1 MRRPAVGSAWTTY
14 TFAAGLAMLALAVSY
29 VVGPDDVTA
38 WLLVV
43 VGAVV
48 LPAWIV
54 WTARLSAWMS
64 VPPVGADDAT
74 ATRGPTALR
83 DQVA

>member
-1 MRRPAVGSAWTTY
+1 MLRTPLVGSAWTAY
-14 TFAAGLAMLALAVSY
+14 TFGAGLAMLALAVSY

-48 LPAWIV
+48 LRGMDRVDGATERLDV
-54 WTARLSAWMS
+54 RTADGR
-64 VPPVGADDAT
+64 
-74 ATRGPTALR
+74 R
-83 DQVA
+83 